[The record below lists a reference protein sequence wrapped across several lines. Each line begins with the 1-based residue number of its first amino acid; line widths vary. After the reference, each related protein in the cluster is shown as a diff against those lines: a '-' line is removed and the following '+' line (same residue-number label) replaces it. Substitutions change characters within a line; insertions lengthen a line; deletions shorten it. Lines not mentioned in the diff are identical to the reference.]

1 MIGTSIAL
9 DLEPTKDD
17 LLQGP
22 LVVKS
27 GEDPSI
33 SADIGLRLTPE
44 RFSLAVDMVIPGTE
58 AESGSTDTTPKA
70 HFDADIIAKRSDFSG
85 KVTAPS
91 SSKSFREFIDAL
103 DALAPAEGFTET
115 PVPSVND
122 ESGLEVHTTVSGSVQ
137 R

>member
-58 AESGSTDTTPKA
+58 AESGSTEATPKA
-70 HFDADIIAKRSDFSG
+70 HFDADIIAKRSDFLEKSRLQRYQSHFEN
-85 KVTAPS
+85 S
-91 SSKSFREFIDAL
+91 SMLSMLLLQQKDLRRHQF
-103 DALAPAEGFTET
+103 
-115 PVPSVND
+115 
-122 ESGLEVHTTVSGSVQ
+122 Q
-137 R
+137 M